1 MPSVVQFILLNCK
14 LFGIEESPL
23 PEPSKEDFSPMKY
36 GIRPISF
43 RLSREIE
50 DRILIHAKK
59 HKHTLTTMIQIL
71 MEEGLDARDLL
82 EKVE

>member
-1 MPSVVQFILLNCK
+1 M
-14 LFGIEESPL
+14 
-23 PEPSKEDFSPMKY
+23 KEKK
-36 GIRPISF
+36 RPISF
-43 RLSREIE
+43 RLDREKE

-82 EKVE
+82 EKGE